1 MANEPIHLFD
11 MTEWWE
17 SLSTFEQVFWY
28 IAVPFSLILV
38 IQMILTFS
46 GMGGGDSDIGG
57 GETDMSGL
65 DLDADPDVE
74 ISDASNT
81 GDASHITDFDPSFH
95 FFTVR
100 NFIAFF
106 TMFGWAGIAAWNEG
120 LSKTWTI
127 TIAVIVGLITMA
139 VVTALFYYI
148 SKLQDEGGSIKIGNA
163 LNQIGNVYLPIK
175 ASAGNVGKVQIT
187 VQDSLREMP
196 AITND
201 DIDLPTGTV
210 IKVVGIV
217 SKSILVVQKV

>member
-1 MANEPIHLFD
+1 

-17 SLSTFEQVFWY
+17 SLSSFEQVFWY
-28 IAVPFSLILV
+28 IAVPFSVILL

-57 GETDMSGL
+57 GDTDISGM
-65 DLDADPDVE
+65 DLDADTDINLSD
-74 ISDASNT
+74 ISDAGEATDVSNIS
-81 GDASHITDFDPSFH
+81 DADISFH

-127 TIAVIVGLITMA
+127 TVAVVVGGITMA
-139 VVTALFYYI
+139 VVSALFYYM
-148 SKLQDEGGSIKIGNA
+148 SKLQDAGGSLKIRNA
-163 LNQIGNVYLPIK
+163 LNKVGSVYIPIE
-175 ASAGNVGKVQIT
+175 AAGGNVGKVQIT
-187 VQDSLREMP
+187 IQDALREMP
-196 AITND
+196 AITKGD
-201 DIDLPTGTV
+201 EDLATGTV

-217 SKSILVVQKV
+217 SNSILVVQKISK